1 MRVRTAYKCRA
12 YPDEAQQAMLSRTF
26 GCVRVVWNRTLAARR
41 TRWRAEGK
49 GTSYAETDRA
59 LTAMKR
65 DPDLKFLN
73 EVPAVPLQQALR
85 HQHAAFTAF
94 WEKRARHP
102 RFKSRGSRQSA
113 TYTRAAFR
121 MKDGSLY
128 LAKMSAPLRFVWSWR
143 DIDPA
148 AINPTSVTMARD
160 PAGRWFVTFQL
171 DVPDPAPHPSVDQ
184 SVGVDLGLTHFA
196 VLSTGEKVPHPKN
209 WERHER
215 RLKCWQRRLAKCQRG
230 SANRVKRAAK
240 VARAHAGVAD
250 ARRDFLHKFSTR
262 LAPSP

>member
-1 MRVRTAYKCRA
+1 
-12 YPDEAQQAMLSRTF
+12 
-26 GCVRVVWNRTLAARR
+26 
-41 TRWRAEGK
+41 
-49 GTSYAETDRA
+49 
-59 LTAMKR
+59 
-65 DPDLKFLN
+65 
-73 EVPAVPLQQALR
+73 
-85 HQHAAFTAF
+85 
-94 WEKRARHP
+94 
-102 RFKSRGSRQSA
+102 
-113 TYTRAAFR
+113 

-215 RLKCWQRRLAKCQRG
+215 RLKRWQRRLAKCQRG